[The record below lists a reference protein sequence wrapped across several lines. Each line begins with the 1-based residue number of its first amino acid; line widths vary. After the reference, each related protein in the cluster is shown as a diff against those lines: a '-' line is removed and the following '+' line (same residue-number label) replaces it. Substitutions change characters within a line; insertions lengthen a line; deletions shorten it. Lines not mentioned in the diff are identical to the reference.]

1 MKLFKNLLNTVLV
14 PYRVRKERRPVPE
27 FVVYYPDGASQKP
40 AGIKDISSTGVY
52 LLTDERWMP
61 GTRIP
66 LTLQRKG
73 PLEED
78 SARRITLY
86 GRVVRWGNDGVG
98 LVFTPPTD
106 VNFDLWK
113 DALANAASQASAED
127 IIPPF
132 RMAKA
137 LEFLSTL
144 CPDSTQELTH
154 LMHVGLGS
162 MCVANAVQLVLSAE
176 VMLSAEPDGDKMHA
190 NPQTVLRIIADGSWA
205 DEDWIRQLW
214 IGLLVASCAVE
225 TEDQMDQDFA
235 DRLSQLAPVHV
246 RIFKAAC
253 AESEKHNFGDD
264 RVAARPLSRTVKE
277 IQQITGVQSH
287 TKIESD
293 VIHLAALG
301 LLEPAV
307 RARSFLLQDEINL
320 TPSSLGLD
328 LYARCHGHRG
338 NVQDFYA
345 TNQ

>member
-1 MKLFKNLLNTVLV
+1 MKLFKDLLNTVLV
-14 PYRVRKERRPVPE
+14 PYRVRKERRPVRE
-27 FVVYYPDGASQKP
+27 FVVYYPDGASQKL
-40 AGIKDISSTGVY
+40 ANIKDISSTGVY

-66 LTLQRKG
+66 LTLQRRG
-73 PLEED
+73 PIEDD

-86 GRVVRWGNDGVG
+86 GRVVRWGDDGVG

-106 VNFDLWK
+106 INFDLWR
-113 DALANAASQASAED
+113 AVLANAPGQSSADD

-132 RMAKA
+132 RMEKA
-137 LEFLSTL
+137 LGFLSRL
-144 CPDSTQELTH
+144 CPESTQEMTH

-162 MCVANAVQLVLSAE
+162 MCVANAVQLVLNAE
-176 VMLSAEPDGDKMHA
+176 SRLDAEPDGDKMHA

-205 DEDWIRQLW
+205 DEDWIRELW
-214 IGLLVASCAVE
+214 VGLLVASSAVDAA
-225 TEDQMDQDFA
+225 DQLGPDFA

-246 RIFKAAC
+246 RIFKASCTEA
-253 AESEKHNFGDD
+253 EKHNFGDD

-301 LLEPAV
+301 LLESAV

-320 TPSSLGLD
+320 TPSSLSLE
-328 LYARCHGHRG
+328 LYARCNGHRG

-345 TNQ
+345 TNE